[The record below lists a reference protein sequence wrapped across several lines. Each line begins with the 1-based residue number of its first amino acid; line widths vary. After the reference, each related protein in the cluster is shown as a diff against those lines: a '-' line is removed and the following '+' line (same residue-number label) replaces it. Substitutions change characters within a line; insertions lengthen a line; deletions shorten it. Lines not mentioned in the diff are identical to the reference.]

1 MTCKSLPAT
10 QNNRCPERVCWRAAF
25 PGKVE
30 ETIRLLR
37 SPERPSP
44 RLTLS
49 GVRAA
54 GVDSTPTP
62 GCRLRSDCSWEHS
75 GHQLREVTL

>member
-1 MTCKSLPAT
+1 M
-10 QNNRCPERVCWRAAF
+10 
-25 PGKVE
+25 KVE

-54 GVDSTPTP
+54 GVDSHTRMPAAF
-62 GCRLRSDCSWEHS
+62 GSWEHS
-75 GHQLREVTL
+75 GRQLGEVTL